1 MRFNIFI
8 LLTLVRRIFILYLLN
23 LSLRMMEISSSK
35 THLRQKRN
43 WIIDTFDIEEEYPG
57 SFPYVLGTIN
67 IERDYHVKFELHGM
81 GVNKDPKG
89 VLKINKEKGV
99 ITVHK
104 KVDYEQYH
112 VLKLAFVAMNPSD
125 VLDTRLAVEINI
137 RDVNDH
143 APEFQQRVYET
154 SVEESLPQG
163 SHVFTVFAVDKDKSN
178 TPNSTFTY
186 RISSVTPQT
195 PNAEFFIEQ
204 NGKISFKGCLDYEN
218 AKKYAILVE
227 AKDQGEVVQL
237 SSTCTVVVNILDKN
251 NHMPTFANRTGSS
264 RVNERETG
272 TTVLK
277 LHVADKDSKGTP
289 AWKAV
294 YTIHGDK
301 ENFFSIQTDPQTN
314 AGILTIVKPLDFET
328 TAKKNL
334 SVSVENEEPL
344 FFCEVREKTRS
355 GLWHVNMK
363 GGAGGTEALPAPFVE
378 HITVFVDDVNDPPVF
393 IPAKK
398 TIVVEENTPAGR
410 SIYTFTAIDLDSSYA
425 NKFEF
430 KKANDS
436 DNWVTLDSKTG
447 QITTLKT
454 MDRESKYVVN
464 STYTVTAYAVDKGTP
479 PMTGTGTLI
488 ILLSDQNDNVPLLL
502 NQMLNMCQ
510 LDGPSRTDITA
521 HDADLD
527 PYATPYLFELLGDVK
542 DKWHLDPYYGTTATL
557 VKESTVYS
565 GTHMLQLKISDA
577 QGHFSVQNLSV
588 TVCDCSV
595 TPNCWLRR
603 STGSRV
609 DSSAMGV
616 IFAAL
621 FILLGVVLLAFFVS
635 CAREKVAIPVDPQ
648 GEEYLFPSN
657 TETPGTDCEVPN
669 ELLHKD
675 QVDKGLQTNS
685 NNMPQVQLSQVAN
698 QSRYQVQFGYMQ
710 SEQSASKLQHRISL
724 RRNVSMNSQYKS
736 KFSRKVQAIQAREV
750 LPDYEPRPYAYEG
763 DLMTDP
769 QLDSISI
776 PGSEFTPEKLLDL
789 GPKFSKLAAIRRPM
803 QD

>member
-1 MRFNIFI
+1 H
-8 LLTLVRRIFILYLLN
+8 
-23 LSLRMMEISSSK
+23 LRMMEISSSK

-112 VLKLAFVAMNPSD
+112 LAFVAMNPSD

-277 LHVADKDSKGTP
+277 LHVADQDSKGTP

-609 DSSAMGV
+609 DSSAIGV

-621 FILLGVVLLAFFVS
+621 FILLVFAVV
-635 CAREKVAIPVDPQ
+635 
-648 GEEYLFPSN
+648 PSS
-657 TETPGTDCEVPN
+657 
-669 ELLHKD
+669 K
-675 QVDKGLQTNS
+675 
-685 NNMPQVQLSQVAN
+685 VAN

-710 SEQSASKLQHRISL
+710 SEQSASKLQHRVSL